1 MGADAVGKRTLT
13 NQFMSSERMSSE
25 IFEIGDLDDNMVTVV
40 IDNEE
45 STLEFVDCSEAI
57 DHKYP
62 VDAYI
67 VVFSVHE
74 RPTFDIALQ
83 YLNSIRNEKF
93 SDRPIILVANKVDL
107 VRKRQ
112 ISHEEA
118 KRTATQFNCKYIET
132 SATLNVKVDELLV
145 GILKQIKL
153 TLKPEPTKSKES
165 FVKGPIDILARLF
178 HMKSKVKSKYDDVL
192 I

>member
-1 MGADAVGKRTLT
+1 MLVVEAKLFELLNHFLLQCKMTLCVG
-13 NQFMSSERMSSE
+13 F
-25 IFEIGDLDDNMVTVV
+25 
-40 IDNEE
+40 
-45 STLEFVDCSEAI
+45 C
-57 DHKYP
+57 
-62 VDAYI
+62 
-67 VVFSVHE
+67 FS
-74 RPTFDIALQ
+74 
-83 YLNSIRNEKF
+83 
-93 SDRPIILVANKVDL
+93 
-107 VRKRQ
+107 
-112 ISHEEA
+112 EA